1 MQDDL
6 NQKIS
11 QFLDN
16 ELNFDEAMILLEDM
30 NRKPELKEQMMR
42 YEAIG
47 NTLRNETFILAN
59 PDFASR
65 ISQQIKQEPAYLL
78 PKTQRVHRPK
88 PIDKASYKLFA
99 LAASVAFVTVLSL
112 RQDKL
117 PETPAVFQ
125 SAGLQVAKQE
135 PVQLPPKAEKS
146 NVNQRFNDYLQAH
159 NNSVYTNGEAQF
171 QPYARVAA
179 FERE

>member
-16 ELNFDEAMILLEDM
+16 ELNFEEALILLDEM

-47 NTLRNETFILAN
+47 NTFRNETFILADS
-59 PDFASR
+59 DFASR
-65 ISQQIKQEPAYLL
+65 ISQQIKQEPAYFL
-78 PKTQRVHRPK
+78 PKTQRVHRTK
-88 PIDKASYKLFA
+88 SIDKTSYKLFA
-99 LAASVAFVTVLSL
+99 LAASVAFVTIISL

-117 PETPAVFQ
+117 SDTPAVIQ

-135 PVQLPPKAEKS
+135 PVQPPQKAEKS

-179 FERE
+179 FGRE